1 MTHFDYSAFAE
12 LFPGKRPFRSPSD
25 RYRRFD
31 TAAEALRYAM
41 EEMPRD
47 LLRGSMLEVEEER
60 FEAAQID
67 MLYHAKEYPLVRSAA
82 TS

>member
-1 MTHFDYSAFAE
+1 
-12 LFPGKRPFRSPSD
+12 
-25 RYRRFD
+25 
-31 TAAEALRYAM
+31 M